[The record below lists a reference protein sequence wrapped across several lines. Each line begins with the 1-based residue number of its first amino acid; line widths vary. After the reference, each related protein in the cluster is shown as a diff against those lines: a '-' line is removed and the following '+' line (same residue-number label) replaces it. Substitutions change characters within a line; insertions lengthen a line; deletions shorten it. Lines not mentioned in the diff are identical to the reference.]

1 MLRSLLL
8 AAALA
13 APASAGVAVQLSGG
27 AAHNAPSPLVIRQDG
42 ATVLDRAARLDTRSF
57 DPPLYYA
64 ARAGRWDGPR
74 AWELELVHHKVYLED
89 APPEVEFAVSH
100 GLNFLLLNRA
110 RREGGWLWRGGLGP
124 VIAHPETKIRGR
136 TLEGGGMGG
145 GYYLSGA
152 AAQLS
157 LERRLT
163 IWKLFLSLEAK
174 ATLAWARVPVAGGHA
189 SLLNP
194 AFHAL
199 VGVGCEL

>member
-1 MLRSLLL
+1 MLRAAPLALLL
-8 AAALA
+8 ACPAAG
-13 APASAGVAVQLSGG
+13 GVAVQLSGG
-27 AAHNAPSPLVIRQDG
+27 AAHNAPSPLLIRQDG
-42 ATVLDRAARLDTRSF
+42 ETVLDRNARLDTRSF
-57 DPPLYYA
+57 DPPLYYT

-89 APPEVEFAVSH
+89 APPGVEFAVSH

-136 TLEGGGMGG
+136 TLKGG

-163 IWKLFLSLEAK
+163 IWNLFLSLEAK